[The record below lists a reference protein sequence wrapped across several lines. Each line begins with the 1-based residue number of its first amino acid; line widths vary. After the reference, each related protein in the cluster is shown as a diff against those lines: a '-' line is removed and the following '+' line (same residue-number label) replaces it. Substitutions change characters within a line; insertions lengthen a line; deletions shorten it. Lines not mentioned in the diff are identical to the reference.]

1 MSWTTW
7 RTSAWMS
14 TWAAVVTSPATITRP
29 VVVSVSQATRE
40 RGSCASMASRIASE
54 IWSHIL
60 SGWPIETDSEV
71 KSERLA
77 IGNPRNSGEMAAL

>member
-1 MSWTTW
+1 
-7 RTSAWMS
+7 
-14 TWAAVVTSPATITRP
+14 
-29 VVVSVSQATRE
+29 
-40 RGSCASMASRIASE
+40 MASRIASE

-77 IGNPRNSGEMAAL
+77 IGNPRDFAEMAAL